1 MDEVGTGWTDRP
13 CWEPARFSRVKFSGL
28 PGREGRGSNSVF
40 HSHITCWRRSRWSI
54 TSVCRQGQR
63 LCLQPIVLEQ
73 QVLEEHAEV
82 AIWMSDL
89 DLEHPA

>member
-13 CWEPARFSRVKFSGL
+13 CWEPARFSWANFSSL
-28 PGREGRGSNSVF
+28 PGLRDAVESVF
-40 HSHITCWRRSRWSI
+40 RSHITCWRRSRWSI

-63 LCLQPIVLEQ
+63 LCLQLIVLEQ
-73 QVLEEHAEV
+73 QVLEECAEV